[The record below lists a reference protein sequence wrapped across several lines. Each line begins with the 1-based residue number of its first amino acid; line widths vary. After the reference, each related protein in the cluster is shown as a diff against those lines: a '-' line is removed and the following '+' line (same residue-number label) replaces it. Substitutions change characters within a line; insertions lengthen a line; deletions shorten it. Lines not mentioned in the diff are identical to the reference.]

1 MPAATTER
9 QRTAAVH
16 SLRANRLSPPRFYFI
31 KWPVSVFSKIFFG
44 VIFLPLAA
52 FAQIDPVKRDLIQFG
67 ANVPMEGQSPV
78 AGYAYYYH
86 NQPDFLRTNLTWRL
100 ALAPVYVD
108 TELGFVHGLGANT
121 DFAIGLAGGGF
132 ADSYNEI
139 SGGRFAKEQSFD
151 GDGGEIS
158 ASIYHRFNP
167 DHQIPLNFVLHG
179 AAHYAAYGE
188 NDTTAKNFQTPN
200 SGTDFTLRTG
210 LRYGG
215 IEPTLFPD
223 LAMELAAWYQG
234 GFRTDAG
241 RYGFNGDRNVENNT
255 HLFWGSAALSYTFP
269 ESKQNIFA
277 RLIVGTSINADRLS
291 AYRLGGF
298 LPLIAE
304 YPLSLPGYFYQEFSA
319 RQFAL
324 INASYL
330 IPVTRC
336 WSLQVNGAT
345 GVFDYLPGSDQ
356 PGAWVSG
363 VGAGIMYRSPTD
375 RFKIIVSYAYGIDAV
390 RTHGRGASNIG
401 LLLQVDLDKIG
412 TGFSSTHPDNWR
424 GWSHLFN
431 R

>member
-1 MPAATTER
+1 M
-9 QRTAAVH
+9 
-16 SLRANRLSPPRFYFI
+16 
-31 KWPVSVFSKIFFG
+31 SVFSKIFSG
-44 VIFLPLAA
+44 LISFLPLAA
-52 FAQIDPVKRDLIQFG
+52 LAQIDPVKRDLIQFG
-67 ANVPMEGQSPV
+67 ANAPIEGQAPLG
-78 AGYAYYYH
+78 GYAFYYH
-86 NQPDFLRTNLTWRL
+86 NQPDFLRTNMTWRL
-100 ALAPVYVD
+100 ALAPVYLD
-108 TELGFVHGLGANT
+108 TELGFVHGLGEHT
-121 DFAIGLAGGGF
+121 DFAIGMAGGGF
-132 ADSYNEI
+132 ADGYNELRN
-139 SGGRFAKEQSFD
+139 GRFVKAESFD

-158 ASIYHRFNP
+158 ASVYHLFNP
-167 DHQIPLNFVLHG
+167 GHLIPLNFVLHG
-179 AAHYAAYGE
+179 ATHYASYDG
-188 NDTTAKNFQTPN
+188 NDTTGEKFQLPN
-200 SGTDFTLRTG
+200 SGTDFTVKTG
-210 LRYGG
+210 FRYGG

-223 LAMELAAWYQG
+223 LALELAVWYQG

-241 RYGFNGDRNVENNT
+241 KYGYNGDRNVENNT

-269 ESKQNIFA
+269 KSKQNIFA
-277 RLIVGTSINADRLS
+277 RLIVGTSVNADRFS

-336 WSLQVNGAT
+336 WSLEVNGAT

-356 PGAWVSG
+356 PGNWVSG

-390 RTHGRGASNIG
+390 RTHGRGANNIG
-401 LLLQVDLDKIG
+401 ILLQWDLDQVG